1 MIKHF
6 LAFEKQI
13 ADLEGKIEELRHL
26 SSGSD
31 INIAEEIGKLQAS
44 VSEKL
49 KSTYSQLS
57 PWQKVLVSRHP
68 ERPHFQDIIK
78 NLFEDYIPLSGDRN
92 FSDDSALTGGTAFFR
107 GRSVIA
113 IGIDKG
119 KNTQD
124 RINKNFGMAR
134 PEGYRKAERLMEL
147 ANKFS
152 MPVLMFVDTA
162 GAYPGK
168 GAEQRGQAEAIAKC
182 TQKSLEI
189 NVPSISIITGEGGS
203 GGAVALAVANNTL
216 MLEHAIYSVI
226 SPEGCASILWRD
238 PSKSLQAAEAMKL
251 TAKDLLKLKVID
263 EIIPEPLGGAHRD
276 PENIAADIK
285 HSIIKNLKSF
295 ENLSKE
301 EIYDHRKAKF
311 LQIGRERGFAKS
323 SNLEGGGLS
332 YKEANVRKIVSH
344 IEKNKLFYAGIA
356 LLLVT
361 SLITLL
367 F

>member
-26 SSGSD
+26 SSSSD
-31 INIAEEIGKLQAS
+31 INIAEEIGKLQVT

-49 KSTYSQLS
+49 KSTYSQLNA
-57 PWQKVLVSRHP
+57 WQKVLVSRHP
-68 ERPHFQDIIK
+68 QRPHFQDIIK

-226 SPEGCASILWRD
+226 SPEGCSSILWRSSEKAD
-238 PSKSLQAAEAMKL
+238 QAAEALKL
-251 TAKDLLKLKVID
+251 TAQDMKRFGIID
-263 EIIPEPLGGAHRD
+263 EIIPEPIGGAHRD
-276 PENIAADIK
+276 PLVAIK
-285 HSIIKNLKSF
+285 SIGDVIEKRLK
-295 ENLSKE
+295 ELLLLNKE
-301 EIYDHRKAKF
+301 ELIKLKEKKY
-311 LQIGRERGFAKS
+311 LEIG
-323 SNLEGGGLS
+323 
-332 YKEANVRKIVSH
+332 
-344 IEKNKLFYAGIA
+344 
-356 LLLVT
+356 
-361 SLITLL
+361 
-367 F
+367 

>member
-26 SSGSD
+26 SSGGE
-31 INIAEEIGKLQAS
+31 INIAEEIGKLQVT

-49 KSTYSQLS
+49 KSTYSQLNA
-57 PWQKVLVSRHP
+57 WQKVLVSRHP

-78 NLFEDYIPLSGDRN
+78 NLFENYIPLSGDRN
-92 FSDDSALTGGTAFFR
+92 FSDDNALTGGTAFFR
-107 GRSVIA
+107 GKSIVT

-124 RINKNFGMAR
+124 RVNKNFGMAR

-168 GAEQRGQAEAIAKC
+168 GAEERGQAEAIAKC
-182 TQKSLEI
+182 IQKSLEI
-189 NVPSISIITGEGGS
+189 TVPSISIITGEGGS
-203 GGAVALAVANNTL
+203 GGAVALAIANNTL

-226 SPEGCASILWRD
+226 SPEGCSSILWRSSENAD
-238 PSKSLQAAEAMKL
+238 QAAEALKL
-251 TAKDLLKLKVID
+251 TAQDMEKFKIID
-263 EIIPEPLGGAHRD
+263 EIIPEPIGGAHRD
-276 PENIAADIK
+276 PITSINNIGDVIERRLK
-285 HSIIKNLKSF
+285 DLTILSKQELVNLK
-295 ENLSKE
+295 EKKYL
-301 EIYDHRKAKF
+301 EI
-311 LQIGRERGFAKS
+311 G
-323 SNLEGGGLS
+323 
-332 YKEANVRKIVSH
+332 
-344 IEKNKLFYAGIA
+344 
-356 LLLVT
+356 
-361 SLITLL
+361 
-367 F
+367 

>member
-26 SSGSD
+26 SSSSD
-31 INIAEEIGKLQAS
+31 INIAEEIGKLQVT

-49 KSTYSQLS
+49 KSTYSQLNA
-57 PWQKVLVSRHP
+57 WQKVLVSRHP
-68 ERPHFQDIIK
+68 QRPHFQDIIK

-226 SPEGCASILWRD
+226 SPEGCSSILWRSSEKAD
-238 PSKSLQAAEAMKL
+238 QAAEALKL
-251 TAKDLLKLKVID
+251 TAQDMKRFGIID
-263 EIIPEPLGGAHRD
+263 EIIPEPIGGAHRD
-276 PENIAADIK
+276 PFLAINNIGDVIEK
-285 HSIIKNLKSF
+285 RLEKLLLIN
-295 ENLSKE
+295 KE
-301 EIYDHRKAKF
+301 ELIKLKEKKY
-311 LQIGRERGFAKS
+311 LEIG
-323 SNLEGGGLS
+323 
-332 YKEANVRKIVSH
+332 
-344 IEKNKLFYAGIA
+344 
-356 LLLVT
+356 
-361 SLITLL
+361 
-367 F
+367 